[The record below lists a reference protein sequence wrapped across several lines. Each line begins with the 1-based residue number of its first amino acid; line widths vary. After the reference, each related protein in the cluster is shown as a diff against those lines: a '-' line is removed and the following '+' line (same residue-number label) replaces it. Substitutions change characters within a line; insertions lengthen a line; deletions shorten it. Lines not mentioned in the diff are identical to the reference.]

1 MSERPF
7 LGEELSSFTQPRVWN
22 SVFWIF
28 LSLVFP
34 GCKSSSVSFSLLL
47 AQPCVRPLTAASL
60 HLYLQL
66 FLLEET
72 RDRKFDGY
80 ARTIQK
86 AWRKY
91 VARKKYVQM
100 REEGEKR
107 GRRCWFSRISP
118 VRPLTVW
125 WFAQRPT
132 CC

>member
-1 MSERPF
+1 MP
-7 LGEELSSFTQPRVWN
+7 
-22 SVFWIF
+22 
-28 LSLVFP
+28 SLA
-34 GCKSSSVSFSLLL
+34 C
-47 AQPCVRPLTAASL
+47 ARPLTAASL
-60 HLYLQL
+60 HLYPQL

-107 GRRCWFSRISP
+107 GRRGWFSRLSP
-118 VRPLTVW
+118 VWPLTVLST
-125 WFAQRPT
+125 QRPT